1 MASIRYIA
9 YDTGKSRGAANR
21 APPDG
26 RLPLPCRGPRGI
38 AAGDARRSGR
48 LLSDAV

>member
-9 YDTGKSRGAANR
+9 YDAGKSRGAADR

-26 RLPLPCRGPRGI
+26 RLPLPCRGPRGVLPPGTL
-38 AAGDARRSGR
+38 AAPD
-48 LLSDAV
+48 DC